1 MKTTKNNKKHDRD
14 AAFAASKKDNATIR
28 NPTTQ
33 PPAKPHF
40 AEVFLKALPSLRKVV
55 TRIMLSNQDTDDLL
69 QEAFVRG
76 LSASRRSDIHSLE
89 DYLFVVARNLAL
101 KERTKQQ
108 NNLGNVLS
116 ELELELDTLES
127 RAPSPEESV
136 YNRNRFNAFIQA
148 ANTLPEQCQRAFLLK
163 HVHGCSQ
170 KEIAKIMKITESTV
184 EKHIAKGLRR
194 CANELEKLDYLKQRK
209 ASTRALA
216 AEV

>member
-14 AAFAASKKDNATIR
+14 AAFAASKKGQATVR

-116 ELELELDTLES
+116 ELELDTLES